1 MQLSHASSYALHAL
15 AILAAQKNG
24 TSMASH
30 LIARSEGIPEKFLLK
45 ILNPLARAGVL
56 RSIKGP
62 HGGYW
67 LARPASEVTVLEVVE
82 AVDGPIRGQVPPIEG
97 KGDPALHKRI
107 TEVYQKVAEQARRQ
121 LTRITIADL
130 ARKGK

>member
-15 AILAAQKNG
+15 TILAGQKNG
-24 TSMASH
+24 ISMASH
-30 LIARSEGIPEKFLLK
+30 LIARAEGIPEKFLLK
-45 ILNPLARAGVL
+45 ILNPLARAGLL

-67 LARPASEVTVLEVVE
+67 LAKPANEVTLLEVVE
-82 AVDGPIRGQVPPIEG
+82 AVDGPIRGQVPPAEG
-97 KGDPALHKRI
+97 KGDPGLHRRI
-107 TEVYQKVAEQARRQ
+107 AQVYQQLADHARRQ